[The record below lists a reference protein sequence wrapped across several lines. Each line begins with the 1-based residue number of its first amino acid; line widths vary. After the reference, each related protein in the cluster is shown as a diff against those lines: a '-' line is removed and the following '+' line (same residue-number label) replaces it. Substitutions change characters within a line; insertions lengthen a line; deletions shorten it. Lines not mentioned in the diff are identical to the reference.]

1 MSISSLNNNQP
12 GQAGSARATQSAA
25 YSPQNARNQ
34 LNSVLVQSL
43 DVSISSGKQSQ
54 TLLFH
59 ASITNITQILN
70 ADFSNQNGSQQ
81 DQGSASLQISST
93 QLSISI
99 QQDGQADDNSPEAT
113 SKRIL
118 DGATGMFALYQ
129 QQHPEL
135 SADDQAKNFV
145 NLIRQGFE
153 QGYGEATDILKSL
166 KVFNG
171 DVQSGVE
178 KTKDL
183 VEKGLDAFLQNML
196 SAGAKASPSDAVSGN
211 SQASAS

>member
-12 GQAGSARATQSAA
+12 GQAGSTLPAQNSA
-25 YSPQNARNQ
+25 YSAQNSRNQ

-59 ASITNITQILN
+59 ASLTNITQILN

-81 DQGSASLQISST
+81 TQGSASLQVSST

-99 QQDGQADDNSPEAT
+99 QQDGQSDDNSPEAT

-118 DGATGMFALYQ
+118 DGSTSMFALYQ

-183 VEKGLDAFLQNML
+183 VEKGLDAFLKSNL
-196 SAGAKASPSDAVSGN
+196 SSSAQSASSGTGT

>member
-12 GQAGSARATQSAA
+12 GQAGSALPAQTAA
-25 YSPQNARNQ
+25 YSAQNSRNQ

-59 ASITNITQILN
+59 ASLTNITQILN
-70 ADFSNQNGSQQ
+70 ADFSSQDGSQQ
-81 DQGSASLQISST
+81 TQGSASLQISST

-99 QQDGQADDNSPEAT
+99 QQDGQSDDNSPEAT

-118 DGATGMFALYQ
+118 DGATSMFALYQ

-183 VEKGLDAFLQNML
+183 VEKGLDAFLKSNL
-196 SAGAKASPSDAVSGN
+196 SSSAQSATSGTGT

>member
-1 MSISSLNNNQP
+1 MSIPSLNSNQ
-12 GQAGSARATQSAA
+12 TSAA
-25 YSPQNARNQ
+25 SSAKNSNQATYAPQTARNQ
-34 LNSVLVQSL
+34 LNAMLVQSL

-54 TLLFH
+54 TLLFR
-59 ASITNITQILN
+59 ASITNITQVLN
-70 ADFSNQNGSQQ
+70 GDFSGQGG
-81 DQGSASLQISST
+81 DQGNASLQINST

-99 QQDGQADDNSPEAT
+99 QQDGQDQDNSPEAT

-118 DGATGMFALYQ
+118 DGATSMFALYQ

-135 SADDQAKNFV
+135 GSDDQAKNFV

-153 QGYGEATDILKSL
+153 QGYKEATDILKSL

-178 KTKDL
+178 KTYDL
-183 VEKGLDAFLQNML
+183 VLKGFDDFLSKNL
-196 SAGAKASPSDAVSGN
+196 SSSAQSNASSG
-211 SQASAS
+211 SGTPQASAG